1 MGNLPAGADG
11 WGDDNW
17 GVDDDEGGRASEENG
32 WGADDDLDLG
42 VDEEDQAVGG
52 NNGKVGALGGVGTL
66 SASSKSAASASASG
80 AGKLMVPAAVDSSSL
95 GGLSAKSGA
104 KPVKAAKPIVKKL
117 DAADVSWDDF

>member
-1 MGNLPAGADG
+1 M
-11 WGDDNW
+11 
-17 GVDDDEGGRASEENG
+17 DDDEGGRASEENG

-104 KPVKAAKPIVKKL
+104 KRVKAAKPIVKKL